1 MRCLCLKLATKIG
14 ARKKHCSNAKKY
26 AELLERLSEMD
37 SHSLCPESRKKHMKD
52 TQ

>member
-1 MRCLCLKLATKIG
+1 MRKIG
-14 ARKKHCSNAKKY
+14 YKDRCKKKHCSNAKKY
-26 AELLERLSEMD
+26 AKLLERLSEMD